1 MAFLGAGSG
10 HSAPCAFFTM
20 DFSTRFDP
28 KEAESRLYEAW
39 EKAGLFRANAESTRE
54 PFTMV
59 IPPPNVTGSLHMGHA
74 LNNTLQ
80 DILARMKRMEGY
92 EVLYLPGTDHA
103 GIATQAVVEKNLKK
117 TEHKTRWDIGREEFL
132 KRVWAWK
139 EQYGNTILYQLR
151 RLGCSC
157 DWSRT
162 RFTMDD
168 GYSRAVRQVFVS
180 LFKKRFIY
188 RGLAIVNWCPG
199 PCQTALSDLE
209 APVPKEPPPGHLWHI
224 KYPLKGEPG
233 KFLTVATTRPETM
246 LGDTAVAVHPD
257 DPRYKALLGKTVML
271 PLASREIP
279 IVGDPI
285 LVDPKF
291 GSGVVKV
298 TPAHDANDFECGKRL
313 KLPAVVVMDKRAMMN
328 DAAGPYRG
336 LDRYEARK
344 KIVSDLEAQGLI
356 EKIEPHSTP
365 VGQCYRCAT
374 PIEPCLSEQ
383 WFCSMTEL
391 ARAAVASVKKG
402 EVNFHPD
409 RWSKVYLDWME
420 NIRDWCIPRQIWWG
434 HRIPVWYCAQGH
446 ATAAA
451 ADPTSCATC
460 GAQVLQQDTDVLDT
474 WFSSA
479 LWPFATL
486 GWPEET
492 PDLEKFYPTQVL
504 VTARDIINLW
514 VARMIVSGLEFRG
527 EKPFADVII
536 HASIMD
542 DKGMRQSKSLGTGID
557 PLELIDLYGAD
568 ALRFALAWLAT
579 GTQDL
584 RFGKTLS
591 KQRTEM
597 SRNFVTKLWNA
608 ARYAAPKV
616 EGVPTKAP
624 REGSTEEDRWILS
637 RLSTTVDSVTDA
649 LDRYEFGEAAQ
660 ALYGFVWDDFCDWY
674 IELSKR
680 RAEEPAAKQ
689 TLACVLDTTLRIMQ
703 PFTPFVTEEIWQKLG
718 RTQPLMTVAWPDPPA
733 PRDPDLEG
741 RMALVFEAVRCI
753 RDIRTRNALPPRT
766 ALTALIS
773 SKDEA
778 TALLLRAGASIIR
791 DQANVQE
798 LSIGVSLPKP
808 KFSATAATN
817 AFTVYVPLEG
827 MIDTKAEVERTVKER
842 EIARGQAAQAQ
853 RQLDNEEFRKRKPEM
868 AAEIQAKL
876 DALRAKIAELEAH
889 LKDVEEKK

>member
-1 MAFLGAGSG
+1 
-10 HSAPCAFFTM
+10 M

-28 KEAESRLYEAW
+28 KEAEPRLYKLW
-39 EKAGLFRANAESTRE
+39 EDQGLFRADAASSRE

-59 IPPPNVTGSLHMGHA
+59 IPPPNVTGSLHLGHA

-80 DILARMKRMEGY
+80 DILARLKRMEGY

-103 GIATQAVVEKNLKK
+103 GIATQAMVEKNLKK
-117 TEHKTRWDIGREEFL
+117 TEHKTRWDLGREEFL

-139 EQYGNTILYQLR
+139 EQYGNTILAQLR

-168 GYSRAVRQVFVS
+168 GYSRAVRHVFVS
-180 LFKKRFIY
+180 LFKKGFIY

-224 KYPLKGEPG
+224 RYPVKGEPG
-233 KFLTVATTRPETM
+233 TSLTVATTRPETM

-257 DPRYKALLGKTVML
+257 DPRYQGLIGKSVML
-271 PLASREIP
+271 PLTSREIP

-285 LVDPKF
+285 LVDLKF

-298 TPAHDANDFECGKRL
+298 TPAHDANDFDCGKRL
-313 KLPAVVVMDKRAMMN
+313 KLPAVVVMDKKALMN
-328 DAAGPYRG
+328 EAAGPYRG

-344 KIVSDLEAQGLI
+344 KIVADLEAAGLI
-356 EKIEPHSTP
+356 AKIEDHATP

-374 PIEPCLSEQ
+374 PIEPYLSEQ
-383 WFCSMTEL
+383 WFVSMKDL
-391 ARAAVASVKKG
+391 AASAVVAVKRG
-402 EVNFHPD
+402 EVRFHPD

-420 NIRDWCIPRQIWWG
+420 NIRDWCISRQIWWG
-434 HRIPVWYCAQGH
+434 HRIPVWTCADGH

-451 ADPTSCATC
+451 DAPSSCATC
-460 GAQVLQQDTDVLDT
+460 GAKELRQDEDVLDT

-486 GWPEET
+486 GWPDET
-492 PDLEKFYPTQVL
+492 PDLQKFYPTQVL

-527 EKPFADVII
+527 EAPFADVII

-557 PLELIDLYGAD
+557 PLELIDLYGTD
-568 ALRFALAWLAT
+568 ALRFALAWLVT
-579 GTQDL
+579 GTQDI
-584 RFGKTLS
+584 RFGKNLS
-591 KQRTEM
+591 KQRVEM

-608 ARYAAPKV
+608 SRYAASKI
-616 EGVPTKAP
+616 GDAP
-624 REGSTEEDRWILS
+624 AQPPAAGATDEDRWILS
-637 RLSTTVDSVTDA
+637 RLSTTIDAVSAA

-660 ALYGFVWDDFCDWY
+660 HLYTFVWDDFCDWY

-680 RAEEPAAKQ
+680 RSDEPAARQ
-689 TLACVLDTTLRIMQ
+689 TLACVLDRTLRLMH

-718 RTQPLMTVAWPDPPA
+718 RKQALMSCAWPEPVAKDA
-733 PRDPDLEG
+733 DLER
-741 RMALVFEAVRCI
+741 RMALVFEAVRAV
-753 RDIRTRNALPPRT
+753 RDVRTRNGIPPKTVLP
-766 ALTALIS
+766 AVIS
-773 SKDEA
+773 AKDEA
-778 TALLLRAGASIIR
+778 TAALLRAGAEIVR
-791 DQANVQE
+791 DQANVDE
-798 LSIGVSLPKP
+798 LTIGVNLTKP
-808 KFSATAATN
+808 KLAATV
-817 AFTVYVPLEG
+817 ATTGFTVYVPLK
-827 MIDTKAEVERTVKER
+827 IDKKAELERTRKELEKAR
-842 EIARGQAAQAQ
+842 EQAVGAEK
-853 RQLDNEEFRKRKPEM
+853 QLSNEEFRKRKPGM
-868 AAEIQAKL
+868 ALEIQGKL
-876 DALRAKIAELEAH
+876 DALRAKISELEAH
-889 LKDVEEKK
+889 LKDVEEAP